1 MSAVGEQGGGVFR
14 RSDPQGSLFESSNL
28 LPDEKRQ
35 RLEREWPGQFRD
47 HALPLIDEE
56 EFRDLYCPDNGRPNK
71 PVRTVI
77 GVLVLKEMFDL
88 TDEDTLGS
96 VDYDL
101 RWQVALNL
109 TPEDAHCCQKTL
121 HNFRAKLLGND
132 KAKQLFAGMTDK
144 MLQALGLSAARQRLD
159 STHIVSNIARLTRL
173 GLFCETIRVFLREL
187 QKSAPQKFQ
196 RLPEPLR
203 QRYLK
208 TDGADSPYHDAKS
221 LETQRRLK
229 VCARDVYRLSC
240 RFEKDKEV
248 LKWDAYNV
256 LLRLLEEQCEI
267 IATNAV
273 PEQDDA
279 DAQDAP
285 VPVVLKESKE
295 VSAAS
300 LQSPHDVDAT
310 YSGHKGK
317 GYEVQVA
324 ETVGNGEKPELITH
338 VETTPSCQSDE
349 AATVPTVEAL
359 AQREI
364 QPQELITDTNYAS
377 AANVMACEQRGTE
390 VVAPVKGPAAEAP
403 QENEKTLAD
412 FTVDQKAAQPV
423 LCPAG
428 HAPES
433 LEQQENGSISATFSR
448 LYCAQCPFRKTCPA
462 KRNAN
467 GTRTLKTTLKEHV
480 LAKRRR
486 YEQTEEFRK
495 RYAER
500 AGIEATNS
508 ELKRAH
514 GMGFLRV
521 RGGARVKL
529 AVYFKAL
536 ACNVKRLVAYLAQ
549 EAKKAAKEP
558 GQTNEQAAA
567 SLKAATAALFGC
579 VRYSGALWRAV
590 RRERNAG
597 PFALAA

>member
-1 MSAVGEQGGGVFR
+1 MFR
-14 RSDPQGSLFESSNL
+14 RSDSQGSLFQIANL

-35 RLEREWPGQFRD
+35 RLEGEWPGQFRD

-56 EFRDLYCPDNGRPNK
+56 QFRDLYCADNGRPNK
-71 PVRTVI
+71 PVRTVV
-77 GVLVLKEMFDL
+77 GVLVLKEVFDL
-88 TDEDTLGS
+88 TDEETLGS

-144 MLQALGLSAARQRLD
+144 MLQGLGLSAARQRLD

-173 GLFCETIRVFLREL
+173 GLFCETIRLFLREL
-187 QKSAPQKFQ
+187 QKSAARKFQ
-196 RLPEPLR
+196 RVPESLR
-203 QRYLK
+203 RRYLK
-208 TDGADSPYHDAKS
+208 ADGADSPYHDAKN
-221 LETQRRLK
+221 LETQRRLR
-229 VCARDVYRLSC
+229 VCARDVYRLAHC
-240 RFEKDKEV
+240 FEEDKEV
-248 LKWDAYNV
+248 LKWEAYDL
-256 LLRLLEEQCEI
+256 LLRLLEEQCEL
-267 IATNAV
+267 TTSTAV
-273 PEQDDA
+273 AEQDDA
-279 DAQDAP
+279 DAQDTP

-295 VSAAS
+295 VSSAS

-324 ETVGNGEKPELITH
+324 ETVGNGEKPELLTH
-338 VETTPSCQSDE
+338 VQDTPACQSDE

-359 AQREI
+359 AERKI

-377 AANVMACEQRGTE
+377 AANVIECEQRGTE
-390 VVAPVKGPAAEAP
+390 VVAPVRGPAAETP
-403 QENEKTLAD
+403 KDNQKTLAD
-412 FTVDQKAAQPV
+412 FTVAEKAAQPV

-433 LEQQENGSISATFSR
+433 VEQQENGNISATFPR
-448 LYCAQCPFRKTCPA
+448 LYCAHCPFRKTCPT
-462 KRNAN
+462 KRNPN
-467 GTRTLKTTLKEHV
+467 GSRTLKTTMKEHV

-495 RYAER
+495 RYAAR

-514 GMGFLRV
+514 GLGHLRV
-521 RGGARVKL
+521 RGGVRVRL

-536 ACNVKRLVAYLAQ
+536 ACNVKRMVKYLAEQ
-549 EAKKAAKEP
+549 ARKAAKHLQP
-558 GQTNEQAAA
+558 ALEQAVAA
-567 SLKAATAALFGC
+567 RKLAAVAFFSGF
-579 VRYSGALWRAV
+579 RNSGAFWRTVSRQSSSA
-590 RRERNAG
+590 